1 MYSGRYGYRIEPKNL
16 WIILRYRAVPFVI
29 KVFTH
34 GTTVDVLE
42 MQAQGGSSEARRL
55 HDMHNRAAQYD
66 NRTEHL
72 YSFLQVLTAATAS

>member
-1 MYSGRYGYRIEPKNL
+1 M
-16 WIILRYRAVPFVI
+16 RYRAVPFIVKI
-29 KVFTH
+29 FTH
-34 GTTVDVLE
+34 GTTVDVVG
-42 MQAQGGSSEARRL
+42 MQNDGMSKEARRL